1 MGVVGVGDPG
11 AQPED
16 AHMARLLLHRR
27 GRRARLRRRAALP
40 PGLRRRPQHFPV
52 HLPFHVPAAAMSP
65 KSIQRVA
72 AAAAATAGSPLQ
84 PPHTMAS
91 SASWPG
97 AAPPCGYGDNAS
109 SFGYPEDQSARHS
122 NADDDETMAHGDDGV
137 DYDALADIDAFFQS
151 PKCMDYATMMDPCS
165 TFFAPA
171 PMAPVEWEEEG
182 EISLWSF
189 SSYN

>member
-1 MGVVGVGDPG
+1 
-11 AQPED
+11 
-16 AHMARLLLHRR
+16 
-27 GRRARLRRRAALP
+27 
-40 PGLRRRPQHFPV
+40 
-52 HLPFHVPAAAMSP
+52 
-65 KSIQRVA
+65 
-72 AAAAATAGSPLQ
+72 
-84 PPHTMAS
+84 
-91 SASWPG
+91 
-97 AAPPCGYGDNAS
+97 
-109 SFGYPEDQSARHS
+109 
-122 NADDDETMAHGDDGV
+122 MAHGDDGV